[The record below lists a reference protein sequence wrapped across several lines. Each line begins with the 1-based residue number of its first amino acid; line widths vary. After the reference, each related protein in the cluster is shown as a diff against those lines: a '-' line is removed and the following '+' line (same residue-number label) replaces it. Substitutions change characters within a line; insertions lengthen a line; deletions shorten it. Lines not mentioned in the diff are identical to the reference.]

1 MNETSKIVV
10 CRYFTVW
17 DKWFSIFYIHKMLE
31 EMRARE
37 DRSECYIFLKSVC
50 VIEWSVV
57 VSEEQL

>member
-1 MNETSKIVV
+1 
-10 CRYFTVW
+10 
-17 DKWFSIFYIHKMLE
+17 MLE

-37 DRSECYIFLKSVC
+37 DRSECYIFPKSVC